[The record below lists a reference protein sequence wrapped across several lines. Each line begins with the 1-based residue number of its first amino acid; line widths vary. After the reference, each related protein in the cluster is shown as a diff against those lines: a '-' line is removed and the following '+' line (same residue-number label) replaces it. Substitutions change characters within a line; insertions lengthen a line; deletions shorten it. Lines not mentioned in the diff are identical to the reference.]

1 MWFVTMISSTMKNI
15 INKVFQLLSHH
26 NKLTQKLMELNKP
39 FNYAHGLSSLGI
51 WQGTVE
57 IDCLCDDF

>member
-1 MWFVTMISSTMKNI
+1 MWFVTVMSSTTKNI

-39 FNYAHGLSSLGI
+39 FNDAHGLSSLGI
-51 WQGTVE
+51 
-57 IDCLCDDF
+57 